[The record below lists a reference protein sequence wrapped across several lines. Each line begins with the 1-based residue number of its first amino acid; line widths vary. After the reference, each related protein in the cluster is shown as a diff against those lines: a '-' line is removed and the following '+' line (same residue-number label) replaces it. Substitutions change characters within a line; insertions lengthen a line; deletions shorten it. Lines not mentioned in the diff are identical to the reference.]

1 MYAEVSLKKVI
12 ISLKIGMQIQKQTVK
27 NELVFLH

>member
-27 NELVFLH
+27 NEVFLH

>member
-27 NELVFLH
+27 NELFLH